1 MSKNEKTYKVTSP
14 IKYNKKRYEVG
25 DSILLDEETAEGLH
39 VELADNP
46 SGTEAEAKAKA
57 DAEKKAAEEKEA
69 QAKAEAE
76 KKAAEEKEAQAKAEA
91 EKKAAEEK
99 QTGKGKKSTSKKK

>member
-39 VELADNP
+39 VELADNA

-57 DAEKKAAEEKEA
+57 
-69 QAKAEAE
+69 EAE
-76 KKAAEEKEAQAKAEA
+76 KKDPEETGAKA
-91 EKKAAEEK
+91 
-99 QTGKGKKSTSKKK
+99 KGKKTTTKKK